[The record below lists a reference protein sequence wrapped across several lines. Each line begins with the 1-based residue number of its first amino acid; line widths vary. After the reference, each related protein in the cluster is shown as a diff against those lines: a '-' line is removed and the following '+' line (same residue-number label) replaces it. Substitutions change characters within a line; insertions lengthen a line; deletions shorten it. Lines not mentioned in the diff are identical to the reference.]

1 MLSYSPRDSLATT
14 KMDEEPEKLPQKGD
28 RPQSYSPA
36 YKYACREFALLSRT
50 STRKLPHVHLFI
62 VRATLRELQRL
73 GSISSMPDL
82 RDLARIIP
90 MNYANII
97 DFGRRLDDWVWKQQ
111 VEQLPAAFIVSD
123 DGNSANN
130 KNTYNIICGYLQ
142 GKILK
147 INASGAPSGSDAAAI
162 AGSIKA
168 DGRRLGVR
176 KWAGS
181 CTDSAAVVLS
191 GVAAEMAKDWAEFI
205 SGGCVL
211 HILNLILCNSYIA
224 AFGDEE
230 WGVCSALRL
239 GFMVHYMMTKLPDF
253 KDSYYRFCDD
263 KGYHGAKYV
272 CPGAST
278 TRWWSIVSAFGSI
291 YRHRTVYIEW
301 FDLMAAGNDSPT
313 FQPLFVEIA
322 KWLRVEKCIADIA
335 FVLDFND
342 AWWVGEMN
350 FAQGIGPWQ
359 SGVQRA
365 DQLAGFRADEY
376 SVRCVLMRRRLV
388 ALKNDACGGGGGG
401 GGGVATSFARADEW
415 RAKLSRD
422 APMAAEG
429 GSGSSGGGVSSLSD
443 YDYSAEQRR
452 VFFETAL
459 ATAGNHHKRW
469 LVQLLPCSI
478 YHPCRRLGV
487 AVAAAIIARLDGN
500 ELPDIDGDEK
510 VDVGGGEMVLLE
522 GLVRALLQFAT
533 PDDLESRCVLTADA
547 AAVEDIRAW
556 VAAGG
561 DFESEAGKRL
571 EPQLQAL
578 VLGRPIHSHM
588 AEHLVGVG
596 VQLHRAF
603 GNHETAQHFSSRLTA
618 TTNGTAKD
626 LREAACAFAA
636 AQQAQ
641 YDAEKGRHSTESPWV
656 CDKPPGKRKRERV
669 ESSMFRNKA
678 VLGAAVACYER
689 RSAQIE
695 ADGAV
700 AAAYL
705 HAGQVS
711 AAGDDLATM
720 SEERSRKKST
730 AVKEKAQARIGNNQ
744 MAQYSAGDM
753 AAAAASVVVPRR
765 EFGMDLRTVLESR
778 KPGDSTDDLVAECAA
793 RNIQLP
799 LKRNSTEVK
808 KSGKDSNGVAISKS
822 YFIGL
827 LRAHHPGL
835 DIILRQS
842 DVRASARA
850 WEGDSDVESDDD
862 SPVIPL

>member
-1 MLSYSPRDSLATT
+1 
-14 KMDEEPEKLPQKGD
+14 MDEEPEKLPQKGD

-111 VEQLPAAFIVSD
+111 VEQLPVAFIVSD

-253 KDSYYRFCDD
+253 KDSYYRFCDER
-263 KGYHGAKYV
+263 GYHDAKYV

-291 YRHRTVYIEW
+291 YRHRTVYTEW
-301 FDLMAAGNDSPT
+301 FDLMAAGEDSAT
-313 FQPLFVEIA
+313 FQPLFAEIA
-322 KWLRVEKCIADIA
+322 TWLRVEKCIADIA

-429 GSGSSGGGVSSLSD
+429 GSGSSACV
-443 YDYSAEQRR
+443 
-452 VFFETAL
+452 V
-459 ATAGNHHKRW
+459 
-469 LVQLLPCSI
+469 
-478 YHPCRRLGV
+478 
-487 AVAAAIIARLDGN
+487 LDKK
-500 ELPDIDGDEK
+500 I
-510 VDVGGGEMVLLE
+510 
-522 GLVRALLQFAT
+522 
-533 PDDLESRCVLTADA
+533 
-547 AAVEDIRAW
+547 
-556 VAAGG
+556 
-561 DFESEAGKRL
+561 
-571 EPQLQAL
+571 
-578 VLGRPIHSHM
+578 
-588 AEHLVGVG
+588 
-596 VQLHRAF
+596 
-603 GNHETAQHFSSRLTA
+603 
-618 TTNGTAKD
+618 
-626 LREAACAFAA
+626 
-636 AQQAQ
+636 
-641 YDAEKGRHSTESPWV
+641 
-656 CDKPPGKRKRERV
+656 
-669 ESSMFRNKA
+669 
-678 VLGAAVACYER
+678 
-689 RSAQIE
+689 SAQKLGIF
-695 ADGAV
+695 
-700 AAAYL
+700 
-705 HAGQVS
+705 
-711 AAGDDLATM
+711 
-720 SEERSRKKST
+720 
-730 AVKEKAQARIGNNQ
+730 
-744 MAQYSAGDM
+744 YS
-753 AAAAASVVVPRR
+753 
-765 EFGMDLRTVLESR
+765 
-778 KPGDSTDDLVAECAA
+778 LV
-793 RNIQLP
+793 
-799 LKRNSTEVK
+799 
-808 KSGKDSNGVAISKS
+808 
-822 YFIGL
+822 
-827 LRAHHPGL
+827 
-835 DIILRQS
+835 
-842 DVRASARA
+842 
-850 WEGDSDVESDDD
+850 
-862 SPVIPL
+862 